1 MLGYAFANPAYGLKN
16 IQNDEW
22 GDKINFWHNYTSTNL
37 QAIQKRLEDFTFN
50 SSRMAGRNS
59 NKLTESEKVRLAALA
74 IKRKDIHIPD
84 KEILRDLDI
93 IKRADVAKS
102 REVINGYLTA
112 FTSDFKHLKAGDIVF
127 QHGWHRGNMRQYF
140 SEDILKAADEVE
152 KEHTKKAFGL
162 GGVSGK
168 NDGARNRSNPNIRHG
183 APSGIAKPQVGSGNR
198 YLNTFPQVSSATN
211 KVKNNQRVPHNIPK

>member
-152 KEHTKKAFGL
+152 KEYIKKAFGQ
-162 GGVSGK
+162 G
-168 NDGARNRSNPNIRHG
+168 RNRGDNTNNRTNRDIRHG
-183 APSGIAKPQVGSGNR
+183 APNSVARPQVGSGEIYR
-198 YLNTFPQVSSATN
+198 
-211 KVKNNQRVPHNIPK
+211 NIPPTISNALGINKRGNDQRTLLNIPR